1 MGRGIN
7 RYGSWIAYGH
17 GALNAQG
24 ISSLVF
30 ESHSSENIYEYILS
44 VACNFSPIPIYTAPY
59 HIGSMEKITDTDI
72 PVSSSLLRAIDQKKK
87 RLDSL
92 RPLPADAAQRLLH
105 EIRLRHTYHSDA
117 IEGNRLTLK
126 ETQLVLEEGITVGG
140 KPLKD
145 HLEAKD
151 DAEAFDLMV
160 NLVNDKATLTQDL
173 IQRLH
178 AVVTQGLLERPGC
191 YRTGNVHVSGSLTS
205 PPRYEHIIHLMDEYI
220 AAVRKL
226 TLHPVKKAVLVHYEL
241 TRIHPFWDGNGR
253 VARLVMN
260 FSLMKDHYPPIII
273 QQQDRHEYYNALE
286 KADARDY
293 SEFATF
299 IARRVNEALQIYL
312 SAFSNA
318 DHLMP
323 LLELARGSTY
333 SQEYLSLRARQG
345 RLDAVKIEDNWYSSK
360 RALKDYQRSI
370 QK

>member
-1 MGRGIN
+1 
-7 RYGSWIAYGH
+7 
-17 GALNAQG
+17 
-24 ISSLVF
+24 
-30 ESHSSENIYEYILS
+30 
-44 VACNFSPIPIYTAPY
+44 
-59 HIGSMEKITDTDI
+59 MEKITDTDI
-72 PVSSSLLRAIDQKKK
+72 HIPPSLLQALDEKKK
-87 RLDSL
+87 RLDRL
-92 RPLPADAAQRLLH
+92 RPLPTDAVKQLLH

-126 ETQLVLEEGITVGG
+126 ETQLVLEEGVTVGG

-160 NLVNDKATLTQDL
+160 TLVNDKAPLTQEL

-178 AVVTQGLLERPGC
+178 AIVTLGLLDRPGC
-191 YRTGNVHVSGSLTS
+191 YRTGNVRISGSLSS
-205 PPRYEHIIHLMDEYI
+205 PPRPEHIIPLMDEYI

-226 TLHPVKKAVLVHYEL
+226 SLHPVKKAAVIHYEL

-260 FSLMKDHYPPIII
+260 FSLMREHYPPIII

-286 KADARDY
+286 KADAKDY

-312 SAFSNA
+312 SAFLST
-318 DHLMP
+318 DHLVP
-323 LLELARGSTY
+323 LIELAWGSTY